1 MNKKNVF
8 VFNGPPRSG
17 KDSLVNTIAKY
28 EDYDVTSFKHILY
41 FCTFDWLKI
50 HAKLPMHERTFE
62 DFMETY
68 DHRTSQVINNESVH
82 EWYKD
87 YPLYE
92 TCDGKLTLSKRQALI
107 HVSENVYKPRYGK
120 SYFGE
125 ETNRTIS
132 KSSKDTVLIS
142 DGGFYDEFKAIAQHN
157 VTIFRIHRNG
167 CNFDNDSRNY
177 ISDKDAKAL
186 DINVVDIYNNDTLLS
201 CVCDIMSYIKN

>member
-17 KDSLVNTIAKY
+17 KDSLVEIITRT
-28 EDYDVTSFKHILY
+28 EDFDVTSFKHILY
-41 FCTFDWLKI
+41 FCTFDWLRI
-50 HAKLPMHERTFE
+50 HAKLPMYEKTFE
-62 DFMETY
+62 DFMENY
-68 DHRTSQVINNESVH
+68 DRKTSHVINNESVH

-92 TCDGKLTLSKRQALI
+92 THDGKLTLSKRQALI
-107 HVSENVYKPRYGK
+107 HVSENVYKPRYGL

-132 KSSKDTVLIS
+132 KSSKDTVLVS
-142 DGGFYDEFKAIAQHN
+142 DGGFYDEFKSIAEHN
-157 VTIFRIHRNG
+157 VTIFRIYRNG

-177 ISDKDAKAL
+177 ILDEDAKTL
-186 DINVVDIYNNDTLLS
+186 GINVIDIYNNDTLLS
-201 CVCDIMSYIKN
+201 SVNDVMKHIF